1 VTEEQWGRL
10 VRRLEPEARANPQ
23 AYARKVALLGTLG
36 YVFLGAALLALTGLT
51 ALVIWAAVVGS
62 AVLLKFLLR
71 IGAVAFIILRS
82 LVVKMDPPDGISL
95 RREQAPDQAQE
106 AQARVPRPQTDSPPG

>member
-36 YVFLGAALLALTGLT
+36 YVFLGAALLALTG
-51 ALVIWAAVVGS
+51 
-62 AVLLKFLLR
+62 
-71 IGAVAFIILRS
+71 
-82 LVVKMDPPDGISL
+82 
-95 RREQAPDQAQE
+95 
-106 AQARVPRPQTDSPPG
+106 